1 MEHSI
6 NLAVGHFL
14 SHITPVH
21 TASAAKDNDDDDSA
35 EDAAPSDDSSAV
47 ISNSLR
53 KLLTL
58 IKQVRLV
65 HHIFCSR

>member
-1 MEHSI
+1 MEHSM

-14 SHITPVH
+14 SHVTPMH
-21 TASAAKDNDDDDSA
+21 TASAARDNDDDGSA
-35 EDAAPSDDSSAV
+35 EDAAPSDDSSAI
-47 ISNSLR
+47 ISNALR

-65 HHIFCSR
+65 HHIFCIR

>member
-14 SHITPVH
+14 SHVTPVH
-21 TASAAKDNDDDDSA
+21 TTSAAKDNDDDDLA
-35 EDAAPSDDSSAV
+35 EDTAPSDDSSAI

-65 HHIFCSR
+65 CHIFCSH